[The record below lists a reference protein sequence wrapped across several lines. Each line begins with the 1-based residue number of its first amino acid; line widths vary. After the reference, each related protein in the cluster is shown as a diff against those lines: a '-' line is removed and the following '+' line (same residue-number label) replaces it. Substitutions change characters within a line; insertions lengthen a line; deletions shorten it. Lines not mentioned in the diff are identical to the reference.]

1 METTART
8 FGVDMPHLLASIVNF
23 SIVAFLLHRFA
34 YKPILLVLEERKAQ
48 IAEGIA
54 NAEKIKAELAQ
65 TAAER
70 QKILSQANVEANKL
84 ILEARSAAAR
94 VQEIETQKAIAAA
107 EQIILKAREASA
119 MDHARMLGELRRE
132 IGRLVVATTARVAG
146 KVLTPEDQNRLIEET
161 NRQLAA

>member
-1 METTART
+1 M
-8 FGVDMPHLLASIVNF
+8 
-23 SIVAFLLHRFA
+23 
-34 YKPILLVLEERKAQ
+34 
-48 IAEGIA
+48 
-54 NAEKIKAELAQ
+54 
-65 TAAER
+65 
-70 QKILSQANVEANKL
+70 EANKL

-119 MDHARMLGELRRE
+119 MDHARMLGELRRD